1 VRICRKGQ
9 NIRGLVL
16 AAPGAIQRA
25 NGLVVGE
32 KQAELDI
39 LLPPRALGDRQRGL
53 DGAARQGLDVAE
65 RRPALRLGGKIERDH
80 GSRPPF
86 RAGTIAAAASAS

>member
-1 VRICRKGQ
+1 MALSLPRQAR
-9 NIRGLVL
+9 LS
-16 AAPGAIQRA
+16 AA

-39 LLPPRALGDRQRGL
+39 LLSRRALGDRQRRL
-53 DGAARQGLDVAE
+53 DGAARQRLDVAE
-65 RRPALRLGGKIERDH
+65 RRPALATSASDVERDH
-80 GSRPPF
+80 GSRPPL